1 MTLNFAKSAV
11 AALFVIAS
19 AATQAATPI
28 VLSPI
33 NPTTF
38 AGSFSGNSAVN
49 TFTLDLSS
57 MPGLVTELNGFVTAN
72 FAGVGYDVTG
82 VTFDGNLFSPVINFT
97 LPGVMGV
104 DVWQYLVPTVSN
116 SVHTI
121 VVTGNA
127 IGGSTVGFT
136 GSIAVT
142 AVPEP
147 TTYALLLAGLG
158 VVGFVA
164 SRRKSV

>member
-28 VLSPI
+28 VLSPV

-38 AGSFSGNSAVN
+38 AGSFGGNQN
-49 TFTLDLSS
+49 INEFTLDLTG

-72 FAGVGYDVTG
+72 FAGAGYDVTG
-82 VTFDGNLFSPVINFT
+82 VTFDGNLFTPVIDFT
-97 LPGVMGV
+97 IPGVMGV
-104 DVWQYLVPTVSN
+104 DVWQYLVPTVTN
-116 SVHTI
+116 TVHTI
-121 VVTGNA
+121 IVTGKA

-136 GSIAVT
+136 GSISVS

-147 TTYALLLAGLG
+147 STYALLLAGLG
-158 VVGFVA
+158 AVGFVA
-164 SRRKSV
+164 SRRKPV